1 MVRVSAHRSPHRSD
15 RPQYPD
21 IAEAI
26 GEDPARYLH
35 QLDET
40 TFAGIRG
47 IVDEDVLDAWFEVEV
62 ELGPRKKVIAA
73 LNARRAALET
83 GGGSA

>member
-1 MVRVSAHRSPHRSD
+1 MSARRVTHRSD
-15 RPQYPD
+15 RPRYPGLV
-21 IAEAI
+21 EEI
-26 GEDPARYLH
+26 GEDPASYLH

-40 TFAGIRG
+40 AFARIRG

-73 LNARRAALET
+73 LNARRAALNED
-83 GGGSA
+83 GGGEDAD